1 MKISIYN
8 HCGINTNREYLEV
21 QTIQTLDELGHYLT
35 VENERLD
42 ILLNAKETECLKDM
56 QLELL
61 TVKITVES
69 DSLCIIDSLTFKEC
83 QVTFVGNVLVQNT
96 AFIDC
101 KLSHQKFEKHVPSY
115 KNCLIQESRF
125 CDEFEIDS
133 TNILIRSTVETVD
146 DATFRMILE
155 TRMEDCYY
163 PDEIPCSV
171 LPEYAIYNSYIY
183 HFPTYNKI
191 ITSNWNGTFEEF
203 KERFEKENTLE
214 NRFESKRSGSYYL
227 EILEE
232 IIEIFSAYAKL
243 KH

>member
-1 MKISIYN
+1 MKITIYN
-8 HCGINTNREYLEV
+8 HYGINTDREYVEV
-21 QTIQTLDELGHYLT
+21 QTPQNFYELENYLT
-35 VENERLD
+35 VDSARLD
-42 ILLNAKETECLKDM
+42 IVLNTKETESLKDI

-69 DSLCIIDSLTFKEC
+69 AALCIVDTLIFKDC
-83 QVTFVGNVLVQNT
+83 QITFVGNVVIQNT
-96 AFIDC
+96 TFIDC
-101 KLSHQKFEKHVPSY
+101 KLSHQKVEEQGPSY
-115 KNCLIQESRF
+115 KNCLIQESRLY
-125 CDEFEIDS
+125 DEFEIDS
-133 TNILIRSTVETVD
+133 TNTLLRSTVETVD

-163 PDEIPCSV
+163 PAEIPCSV
-171 LPEYAIYNSYIY
+171 LPEYAIYNGYIY

-214 NRFESKRSGSYYL
+214 NRFESKRSGTYYL

-232 IIEIFSAYAKL
+232 IIGIFSAYDKL